1 VSKSG
6 PWRAA
11 FRTLQHGRGACILL
25 YHRVTKL
32 QRDPQWLAVSPEN
45 FEQHLA
51 IIAQESEPMALRD
64 FFAAKKT
71 GRIPKRALVVTFDD
85 GYRDN
90 FREAMPLLEKAKV
103 PATFFITS
111 GQIGSD
117 REFWWDE
124 LDRLLLSAETPLKL
138 ELDVS
143 GKSPS
148 WDFSAKPFVEEPGWS
163 LWKGTDPSPRHA
175 AYRELCALLKPLP
188 PAEIDRVLDLLAQ
201 WRGVARAGRHT
212 HQAMSA
218 EELRSLAGRAL
229 AEIGAHTVSHP
240 MLSAQ
245 PFADQER
252 EIRQS
257 REALEKLI
265 GRVPQSFCYPFGT
278 RADFSE
284 ETAKAARDAGFE
296 LACANFPKLA
306 RQRADD
312 FALPRF
318 LAHNWS
324 GPGFKARLLKF
335 FQT

>member
-1 VSKSG
+1 MSKSG

-32 QRDPQWLAVSPEN
+32 ERDPQWLAVAPEN

-51 IIAQESEPMALRD
+51 IIAQESEPMSLPE
-64 FFAAKKT
+64 FFAAKKN

-90 FREAMPLLEKAKV
+90 LREAMPLLEGAKV
-103 PATFFITS
+103 PATFFIAA
-111 GQIGSD
+111 GQVGSE

-124 LDRLLLSAETPLKL
+124 LERLVLSAETPPQL
-138 ELDVS
+138 ELSLD
-143 GKSPS
+143 GKTHR
-148 WDFSAKPFVEEPGWS
+148 WDFSAVSCRDEAGWS
-163 LWKGTDPSPRHA
+163 LWKESDPSARHA
-175 AYRELCALLKPLP
+175 AYRELCGLLRPLP
-188 PAEIDRVLDLLAQ
+188 PAEIQRALDFLAQ
-201 WRGVARAGRHT
+201 WRGVSRSGRVT
-212 HQAMSA
+212 HLAMSA
-218 EELRSLAGRAL
+218 EELRELAGSPI

-240 MLSAQ
+240 MLAAQ
-245 PFADQER
+245 PVAEQER

-257 REALEKLI
+257 GKMIEGMI
-265 GRVPQSFCYPFGT
+265 GRAPKAFCYPFGT
-278 RADFSE
+278 RADFSA
-284 ETAKAARDAGFE
+284 ETQKAAREAGFD

-306 RQRADD
+306 RRGADD

-318 LAHNWS
+318 LVQDWS
-324 GPGFKARLLKF
+324 APEFKARLLKY